1 MAKSDVKVLGAWPS
15 PYVMRALIALNIKSV
30 EYELLEETFGTK
42 SQLLLQSNPV
52 HKKIPV
58 LIHGDKPVCESL
70 IIVEYIDEVWAS
82 GPSILPSDPLDRA
95 TARFWAA
102 YVDEKWFPSLR
113 GVAAAEG
120 DEARKAAV
128 EQVAEGLDKME
139 EAFQKTSKGKD
150 FFSGDKIG
158 YLDIAFGCFLG
169 WLRVTEKMNGIK
181 LLDEAKIPG
190 LAKWAEKFRADPA
203 VKDVMPETDKL
214 AEVAKIVTARLRA
227 AGASNRG
234 LIMGESNVKVLGMA
248 PSPFVMRARI
258 ALNLKSV
265 DYEFLQETFGSKSEL
280 LLQSNPVH
288 KKVPV
293 LIHGDKPVCESL
305 VIVEYIDEVWASGP
319 SILPSDPYDR
329 ATARFWAAY
338 ISEKWYPSMKGIG
351 FAQGEEAKKA
361 AIEQVTEGLALLE
374 EAFEKSSK
382 GNVFFGGDEIGYLDI
397 AFGCFLGWLRVNEKL
412 HGIKLLDQTKTPG
425 LVKWAD
431 KFCAH
436 AAVKDVMPETDKLVE
451 IAKILAA
458 KARAA
463 AAPPPSN

>member
-15 PYVMRALIALNIKSV
+15 PYAMRAWIALNIKSV
-30 EYELLEETFGTK
+30 EYELLEETFEAK

-58 LIHGDKPVCESL
+58 LIHCDKPVCESL

-227 AGASNRG
+227 AGAS
-234 LIMGESNVKVLGMA
+234 K
-248 PSPFVMRARI
+248 
-258 ALNLKSV
+258 
-265 DYEFLQETFGSKSEL
+265 
-280 LLQSNPVH
+280 
-288 KKVPV
+288 
-293 LIHGDKPVCESL
+293 
-305 VIVEYIDEVWASGP
+305 
-319 SILPSDPYDR
+319 
-329 ATARFWAAY
+329 
-338 ISEKWYPSMKGIG
+338 
-351 FAQGEEAKKA
+351 
-361 AIEQVTEGLALLE
+361 
-374 EAFEKSSK
+374 
-382 GNVFFGGDEIGYLDI
+382 
-397 AFGCFLGWLRVNEKL
+397 
-412 HGIKLLDQTKTPG
+412 
-425 LVKWAD
+425 
-431 KFCAH
+431 
-436 AAVKDVMPETDKLVE
+436 
-451 IAKILAA
+451 
-458 KARAA
+458 
-463 AAPPPSN
+463 

>member
-1 MAKSDVKVLGAWPS
+1 MAKSDVKVLGAWAS

-30 EYELLEETFGTK
+30 EYELLEETFEAK

-58 LIHGDKPVCESL
+58 LIHGNKPVCESL

-128 EQVAEGLDKME
+128 EQVAEGLAKME

-169 WLRVTEKMNGIK
+169 WLRVTEKMNGVK
-181 LLDEAKIPG
+181 LLDKAKIPG
-190 LAKWAEKFRADPA
+190 LAKWAEKFSADPA

-227 AGASNRG
+227 AGAS
-234 LIMGESNVKVLGMA
+234 K
-248 PSPFVMRARI
+248 
-258 ALNLKSV
+258 
-265 DYEFLQETFGSKSEL
+265 
-280 LLQSNPVH
+280 
-288 KKVPV
+288 
-293 LIHGDKPVCESL
+293 
-305 VIVEYIDEVWASGP
+305 
-319 SILPSDPYDR
+319 
-329 ATARFWAAY
+329 
-338 ISEKWYPSMKGIG
+338 
-351 FAQGEEAKKA
+351 
-361 AIEQVTEGLALLE
+361 
-374 EAFEKSSK
+374 
-382 GNVFFGGDEIGYLDI
+382 
-397 AFGCFLGWLRVNEKL
+397 
-412 HGIKLLDQTKTPG
+412 
-425 LVKWAD
+425 
-431 KFCAH
+431 
-436 AAVKDVMPETDKLVE
+436 
-451 IAKILAA
+451 
-458 KARAA
+458 
-463 AAPPPSN
+463 